1 MLIYYQLNGW
11 STISLEKLAQIKIV
25 GLILKPETPEI
36 KPLYETIKS
45 QFEAKGFSV
54 LIDDDSAAMIGEE
67 GLPFD
72 TMCAKADFLVSLGG
86 DGTLL
91 SLVRRSYRF
100 HKPVVGINAGTLG
113 FLADITIDDVDNFLD
128 QLLEGEYRIDNRMMM
143 EGCIM
148 TKEGKKNPFFAL
160 NDVVITRPAI
170 SKMAKINAAID
181 GEWFNTY
188 RGDGLIISTPTGSTA
203 YNLAAGGPV
212 MYPLTQA
219 FIMTAVSAHSLTNQ
233 RPLVVPADFTI
244 ELSSPSEKVIAVID
258 GQDNYE
264 MHTGDILTIQ
274 GAKIGAKLLH
284 RKERNYFSVLRE
296 KLSWGDKH

>member
-1 MLIYYQLNGW
+1 MNNK
-11 STISLEKLAQIKIV
+11 LEQIKIA
-25 GLILKPETPEI
+25 GFILRPETPEI
-36 KPLYETIKS
+36 KPLYEMIKEK
-45 QFEAKGFSV
+45 FENRGITV
-54 LIDDDSAAMIGEE
+54 LIGSKSADMIGSE
-67 GLPFD
+67 GLDFKE
-72 TMCAKADFLVSLGG
+72 MCNRSDFLVSLGG

-91 SLVRRSYRF
+91 SLVRRSYAF

-113 FLADITIDDVDNFLD
+113 FLADITIEDVDSFLD
-128 QLLEGEYRIDNRMMM
+128 QLLKGEYRIDNRMMM
-143 EGCIM
+143 EGCIT
-148 TKEGKKNPFFAL
+148 TKDGNKKPFFAL
-160 NDVVITRPAI
+160 NDVVLTRPVI
-170 SKMAKINAAID
+170 SKMAKINASLD
-181 GEWFNTY
+181 GELFNTY

-212 MYPLTQA
+212 IYPLTQA

-244 ELSSPSEKVIAVID
+244 DLSSTDEKIIAVID

-264 MHTGDILTIQ
+264 MHKGDVLRIQ

-284 RKERNYFSVLRE
+284 RKERSYFSVLRE

>member
-1 MLIYYQLNGW
+1 MSNQ
-11 STISLEKLAQIKIV
+11 KLVQIKTA
-25 GLILKPETPEI
+25 GFILKPNAPEI
-36 KPLYETIKS
+36 KPLYEKIKA
-45 QFEAKGFSV
+45 QFEAKGMVVIISEQ
-54 LIDDDSAAMIGEE
+54 SAEMIGTNGIDFE
-67 GLPFD
+67 G
-72 TMCAKADFLVSLGG
+72 MCKKSDFLVSLGG

-91 SLVRRSYRF
+91 SLVRRSYGF

-143 EGCIM
+143 EGCIT
-148 TKEGKKNPFFAL
+148 TKKGSKQPFFAL
-160 NDVVITRPAI
+160 NDVVLTRPVI
-170 SKMAKINAAID
+170 SKMVKINASID

-212 MYPLTQA
+212 IYPLTQA

-258 GQDNYE
+258 GQDHYE
-264 MHTGDILTIQ
+264 MHEGDVLRIQ

>member
-1 MLIYYQLNGW
+1 MEYH
-11 STISLEKLAQIKIV
+11 TLEKLAQIKTA
-25 GLILKPETPEI
+25 GFILKPNAPEI
-36 KPLYETIKS
+36 KPLYEKIKA
-45 QFEAKGFSV
+45 QFEAKGIVV
-54 LIDDDSAAMIGEE
+54 LVSDNSAKMIGLE
-67 GLPFD
+67 GLPFKK
-72 TMCAKADFLVSLGG
+72 MCEKSDFLVSLGG

-91 SLVRRSYRF
+91 SLVRRSYAF
-100 HKPVVGINAGTLG
+100 HKPVMGINAGTLG
-113 FLADITIDDVDNFLD
+113 FLADITIDDVSNFLD

-143 EGCIM
+143 EGCIT
-148 TKEGKKNPFFAL
+148 TKEGSKQPFFAL
-160 NDVVITRPAI
+160 NDVVLTRPVI

-258 GQDNYE
+258 GQDDYE
-264 MHTGDILTIQ
+264 MHEGDVLRIQ

-296 KLSWGDKH
+296 KLSWGDKS